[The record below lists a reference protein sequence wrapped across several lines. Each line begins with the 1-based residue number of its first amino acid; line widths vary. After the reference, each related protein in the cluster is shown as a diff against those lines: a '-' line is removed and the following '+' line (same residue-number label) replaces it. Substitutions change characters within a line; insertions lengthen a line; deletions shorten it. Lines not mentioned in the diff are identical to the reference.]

1 MSELSPR
8 ARELVAHLDL
18 MPHPEGGFYRE
29 RIRAEERVVHPRTGQ
44 SRAALTCIEFLLPR
58 GTFSALHVVRQIE
71 VWHHLEG
78 GPLALHL
85 LDPAA
90 QSHRVITL
98 GKDVAGGQVVQAAVP
113 PDVYQ
118 AAVALDG
125 DVLSGCSVA
134 PGFEFA
140 DFAMP
145 SRHEVIALFPAHRAL
160 VERLTRP

>member
-1 MSELSPR
+1 MSDLSPR
-8 ARELVAHLDL
+8 ARELVAHLGL
-18 MPHPEGGFYRE
+18 APHPEGGFYRE
-29 RIRAEERVVHPRTGQ
+29 RIRAGETVIHPRTGQ
-44 SRAALTCIEFLLPR
+44 ARAALTCIEFLLPR

-85 LDPAA
+85 LDPADR
-90 QSHRVITL
+90 SHRVVTL
-98 GKDVAGGQVVQAAVP
+98 GTDLAAGQVPQAAVP

-125 DVLSGCSVA
+125 DVLAGCTVA

-145 SRHEVIALFPAHRAL
+145 PRHELVARFAEHCAL